1 MLKLKSS
8 FIIVFLGTLSS
19 AATFANTQNNRL
31 FDCMESSTFAIDG
44 SCMAN
49 KIQQNVQFR
58 QMQLNIAEKSQV
70 QDSNAMATMQ
80 FFEKDMR
87 INIIAHKDA
96 LDASELLVLNVA
108 E

>member
-1 MLKLKSS
+1 MLKIKSS
-8 FIIVFLGTLSS
+8 LIVVILGALASTS
-19 AATFANTQNNRL
+19 AFANTQKNRL

-58 QMQLNIAEKSQV
+58 EMQLNIAKKSQV
-70 QDSNAMATMQ
+70 QDNNVVATMQ
-80 FFEKDMR
+80 FFEKDMH
-87 INIIAHKDA
+87 INIMAHKDA
-96 LDASELLVLNVA
+96 LDVSELLVQNIA

>member
-1 MLKLKSS
+1 MLRIKLP
-8 FIIVFLGTLSS
+8 IIVAMLSVFSS
-19 AATFANTQNNRL
+19 AASHAETQNNRL

-58 QMQLNIAEKSQV
+58 EMQLNIAQKTQV
-70 QDSNAMATMQ
+70 QDANAVATMQ
-80 FFEKDMR
+80 FFENEMR
-87 INIIAHKDA
+87 INVIAHKDA
-96 LDASELLVLNVA
+96 LDESELLVRNAA

>member
-58 QMQLNIAEKSQV
+58 QMQLDIAEKSQV